1 MGELRNVIETKRK
14 ILTMIK
20 GAKNEKRH
28 QSHLW
33 NLWKKLLDWGKLH
46 NQRLQKLIRIRRKKK
61 ATSMSHKDFKKK
73 PRIKLVGKFLCL
85 IEIDQWIYGWFMK
98 IHWDVWP
105 FSLDWLSLAATTN
118 ATKES
123 EGQDESSQALETLCE
138 RIRSE
143 TLLSSICVWRC
154 SRFIS
159 YILIIIIL

>member
-46 NQRLQKLIRIRRKKK
+46 NQRLQKLIRIGQKQKKK
-61 ATSMSHKDFKKK
+61 HPCLTKTLTKSPGLNLWVSFCVWL
-73 PRIKLVGKFLCL
+73 KLITEF
-85 IEIDQWIYGWFMK
+85 GWF
-98 IHWDVWP
+98 
-105 FSLDWLSLAATTN
+105 T
-118 ATKES
+118 ATKDS
-123 EGQDESSQALETLCE
+123 EGQAESSQALETLCE

-143 TLLSSICVWRC
+143 TLLSSILCLKMQP
-154 SRFIS
+154 FIS
-159 YILIIIIL
+159 YILIIL